1 MVDETGLGKRKRDL
15 LLAIVRQHITTG
27 IPVGSKAV
35 GDQLEESLSS
45 ATIRKVMVLLET
57 EGYLTQPHISAG
69 RVPTDKA
76 YRFYVNGVSSTGRL
90 ARATEAYIDETL
102 GKNAAGPEEL
112 MAQTC
117 RLLSEVSRNVGL
129 VLGPALE
136 EKLLEHIKFVK
147 LPEKQVLAV
156 IVSKPDLIENKII
169 RMDDEVSQE
178 ELDRAANYLNASFRG
193 WSLRTVRLEIVNRLE
208 KEWTFY
214 DSVLRNVARLFTWGA
229 LAVEQ
234 PGQLF
239 VDGTT
244 KILDRPEFEDVR
256 ETKELLVAFEEK
268 ARVVEILTA
277 CLQSAHSGIGILI
290 GHENPDVRMHS
301 CAFIVAPFRYRHRA
315 MGAVGVVGPTR
326 MEYERAITTVE
337 YIADLCSRLLSSN

>member
-76 YRFYVNGVSSTGRL
+76 YRFYVNGVRSTGRL
-90 ARATEAYIDETL
+90 TRATEAYIDETL

-290 GHENPDVRMHS
+290 GHENPDVRMQS

>member
-1 MVDETGLGKRKRDL
+1 MVDETELGKRERDL
-15 LLAIVRQHITTG
+15 LLAIVRRHITTG
-27 IPVGSKAV
+27 MPVGSKAV
-35 GDQLEESLSS
+35 GGQLDESLSS
-45 ATIRKVMVLLET
+45 ATIRKVMVDLET

-90 ARATEAYIDETL
+90 ARATEVYIDETL
-102 GKNAAGPEEL
+102 GKKAAGPEEL

-156 IVSKPDLIENKII
+156 IVSKPDLIENKIVQ
-169 RMDDEVSQE
+169 MEDEVSPE

-193 WSLRTVRLEIVNRLE
+193 WSLRTVRLEIVKRLE
-208 KEWTFY
+208 KEWALY

-234 PGQLF
+234 PGLLF

-244 KILDRPEFEDVR
+244 KILGRPEFEDVR
-256 ETKELLVAFEEK
+256 KIKELLVAFEEK
-268 ARVVEILTA
+268 ARVVEILMA
-277 CLQSAHSGIGILI
+277 CLQSTRFGIGVLI
-290 GHENPDVRMHS
+290 GHENPDARMQS

>member
-1 MVDETGLGKRKRDL
+1 MVDGTELGKRKRVL
-15 LLAIVRQHITTG
+15 LLAIVRRHITTG
-27 IPVGSKAV
+27 MPVGSKSV
-35 GDQLEESLSS
+35 GEQLEEVLSS
-45 ATIRKVMVLLET
+45 ATIRKVMADLET

-102 GKNAAGPEEL
+102 GAQGAGPEEL

-117 RLLSEVSRNVGL
+117 HLLSDVSRNVGL

-147 LPEKQVLAV
+147 LPEKRVLAV

-169 RMDDEVSQE
+169 QMEDEVSQE
-178 ELDRAANYLNASFRG
+178 DLDRAANYLNASFRG

-208 KEWTFY
+208 KEWSLC

-256 ETKELLVAFEEK
+256 MIKELLVAFEEK
-268 ARVVEILTA
+268 ARVVQILTA
-277 CLQSAHSGIGILI
+277 CLESVRSGTGVLI
-290 GHENPDVRMHS
+290 GHENPDARMQS
-301 CAFIVAPFRYRHRA
+301 CAFIVAPFRYRNRA

-337 YIADLCSRLLSSN
+337 YVADLCSRLLSSN

>member
-1 MVDETGLGKRKRDL
+1 MANETGLGKRERDL
-15 LLAIVRQHITTG
+15 LIAIVRQHISTG
-27 IPVGSKAV
+27 LPVGSKAV
-35 GDQLEESLSS
+35 GGQLEESLSS

-57 EGYLTQPHISAG
+57 EGYLTQPHTSAG

-90 ARATEAYIDETL
+90 TRAMEAHIVESL

-112 MAQTC
+112 LAQTC

-147 LPEKQVLAV
+147 LPEKRVLAV

-169 RMDDEVSQE
+169 RVDYEVSQE
-178 ELDRAANYLNASFRG
+178 ELDRTADYLNASFRG
-193 WSLRTVRLEIVNRLE
+193 WSLRTVRLEIAKQLE
-208 KEWTFY
+208 KEWTHF

-268 ARVVEILTA
+268 AKVVEILTA
-277 CLQSAHSGIGILI
+277 CLQSARSGIGILI
-290 GHENPDVRMHS
+290 GHENPDARMQS

-315 MGAVGVVGPTR
+315 VGAVGVVGPTR
-326 MEYERAITTVE
+326 MEYERAITTVG
-337 YIADLCSRLLSSN
+337 YVADLCSRLLSSN